1 MERLHLA
8 RLFAARTSKDPAPV
22 TNDSSQGLFSAL
34 QRFPLFRRLWMG
46 AVLAQL
52 GQWMQTVALGWVALE
67 LTDSAFFVGL
77 VSFMAGIPFIV
88 VAIPAGALI
97 DRIERRKVLMFCQ
110 GAAAI
115 LAIIVAV
122 DVISGFVAPWHLLIA
137 AFLNGSLLSV
147 LSPTQ
152 QAMTPS
158 LVDREALTNAIGL
171 SSAGNNMTRVFGP
184 SLAGAIIGLTGTGEA
199 FIVQALALAS
209 AFVLIAMTRFP
220 RQEVTQRV
228 LRPGAA
234 LDGLRYI
241 FSQPVLRG
249 LFLLVMIPTFFTFP
263 YIQFLN
269 VFARDI
275 LKIGPSGLGLLMA
288 CSGFGAVIG
297 SLVVARGRQDEGQ
310 GMMLIGTTILYAS
323 LILIMSASR
332 SIWFTMPLLVASGG
346 IGSWYMAQNN
356 ALVQHRI
363 TEEVRGRVMSAYM
376 LNNGLLPLGAMPM
389 GIIAGATSVPIA
401 VATGATM
408 TIVMTILL
416 AVVSPDLRKL

>member
-1 MERLHLA
+1 
-8 RLFAARTSKDPAPV
+8 
-22 TNDSSQGLFSAL
+22 
-34 QRFPLFRRLWMG
+34 MG

-52 GQWMQTVALGWVALE
+52 GQWMQTVALGWVALD

-110 GAAAI
+110 CAAAI
-115 LAIIVAV
+115 LAIIVAI

-220 RQEVTQRV
+220 RQEPTQRV
-228 LRPGAA
+228 MRPGAA
-234 LDGLRYI
+234 LEGIRYI

-249 LFLLVMIPTFFTFP
+249 LFLLVMIPTFFAFP

-288 CSGFGAVIG
+288 CSGSGAVIG
-297 SLVVARGRQDEGQ
+297 SLVVARGRQAEGQ

-323 LILIMSASR
+323 LILMMSASR
-332 SIWFTMPLLVASGG
+332 SIWITMPLLIAAGG
-346 IGSWYMAQNN
+346 IGSWFMAQNN

-408 TIVMTILL
+408 TIVMTVLL